1 MDWLWDTS
9 VLDGPLPWAILLLG
23 VLGLCWLILVPQKTY
38 LLVVVPIAVV
48 VSLLLMLVSEWLIED
63 VWKLFSDPI
72 SLSIYILG
80 GAAVFALL
88 LFIPRLVRGRR
99 VAARIITVVATVFA
113 VVMAL
118 AQINDHFDEYPTVG
132 SVFGINNVRT
142 VSIDEARSTDIETV
156 QVDKWRKPAGLP
168 SQGGMITSSIPGE
181 LSKFN
186 ARPGKIYLPPAYF
199 AVPRPLLPVLV
210 LMAGQPGSPDDWL
223 VGGRLTQTM
232 DQYAAVNE
240 GLSPVVV
247 VADAT
252 GDELANP
259 LCMDSS
265 LGNVATYLSVD
276 VPTWVKKTLQVET
289 DPSGWAIGGLSYG
302 GTCSLQMT
310 TNHPEV
316 YPTFL
321 DMSGQLEPSLGDR
334 KRTIDQAFGGDAAK
348 FTAVNPMDL
357 MKSKKY
363 PDVAGAFAV
372 GKGDAQY
379 RPGLQRVYQA
389 AQAAGMEVHF
399 DTVPGGHS
407 FAVWSAGLKL
417 EMPWLAKRLGLP

>member
-1 MDWLWDTS
+1 MDWLWDIS
-9 VLDGPLPWAILLLG
+9 VLDGPLPWAIFLLG
-23 VLGLCWLILVPQKTY
+23 ALGLLWLILLPQKTY
-38 LLVVVPIAVV
+38 LLAVVPIAAV
-48 VSLLLMLVSEWLIED
+48 VSLLLVFVSKWLIED

-72 SLSIYILG
+72 PASNYMWG

-88 LFIPRLVRGRR
+88 LFIPRLIRGRG
-99 VAARIITVVATVFA
+99 VVARIITVFATVFA

-142 VSIDEARSTDIETV
+142 VSIDEARSTDIKTV
-156 QVDKWRKPAGLP
+156 EVDKWRKPAGLP
-168 SQGGMITSSIPGE
+168 SQGGVITSSIPGE
-181 LSKFN
+181 VSKFN
-186 ARPGKIYLPPAYF
+186 ARPAKVYLPPAYF
-199 AVPRPLLPVLV
+199 AEPRPLLPVLV
-210 LMAGQPGSPDDWL
+210 LMAGQPGSPEDWL

-232 DQYAAVNE
+232 DQYAAANE

-259 LCMDSS
+259 LCMDSN
-265 LGNVATYLSVD
+265 LGNVSTYLSVD
-276 VPTWVKKTLQVET
+276 VPTWVKNTLQVET

-302 GTCSLQMT
+302 GTCALQMT

-321 DMSGQLEPSLGDR
+321 DMSGQLEPTLGDR

-363 PDVAGAFAV
+363 PQVAGAFVV
-372 GKGDAQY
+372 GKDDAEY
-379 RPGLQRVYQA
+379 RPGLQQVYQA
-389 AQAAGMEVHF
+389 AQAAGMDVHF
-399 DTVPGGHS
+399 NVVPGGHS

-417 EMPWLAKRLGLP
+417 EMPWLGKRLGLP

>member
-1 MDWLWDTS
+1 MDWLWDIS
-9 VLDGPLPWAILLLG
+9 VLDGPLPWAIFLLG
-23 VLGLCWLILVPQKTY
+23 ALGLLWLILLPQKTY
-38 LLVVVPIAVV
+38 LLAVVPIAAV
-48 VSLLLMLVSEWLIED
+48 VSLLLVFVSKWLIED

-72 SLSIYILG
+72 PASNYMWG

-88 LFIPRLVRGRR
+88 LFIPRLIRGRG
-99 VAARIITVVATVFA
+99 VVARIITVFATVFA

-142 VSIDEARSTDIETV
+142 VSIDEARSTDIKTV
-156 QVDKWRKPAGLP
+156 EVDKWRKPAGLP
-168 SQGGMITSSIPGE
+168 SQGGVITSSIPGE
-181 LSKFN
+181 VSKFN
-186 ARPGKIYLPPAYF
+186 ARPAKVYLPPAYF
-199 AVPRPLLPVLV
+199 AEPRPLLPVLV
-210 LMAGQPGSPDDWL
+210 LMAGQPGSPEDWL

-232 DQYAAVNE
+232 DQYAAANE

-247 VADAT
+247 VVDAT

-259 LCMDSS
+259 LCMDSN
-265 LGNVATYLSVD
+265 LGNVSTYLSVD
-276 VPTWVKKTLQVET
+276 VPTWVKNTLQVET

-302 GTCSLQMT
+302 GTCALQMT

-321 DMSGQLEPSLGDR
+321 DMSGQLEPTLGDR

-363 PDVAGAFAV
+363 PQVAGAFVV
-372 GKGDAQY
+372 GKDDAEY
-379 RPGLQRVYQA
+379 RPGLQQVYQA
-389 AQAAGMEVHF
+389 AQAAGMDVHF
-399 DTVPGGHS
+399 NVVPGGHS

-417 EMPWLAKRLGLP
+417 EMPWLGKRLGLP